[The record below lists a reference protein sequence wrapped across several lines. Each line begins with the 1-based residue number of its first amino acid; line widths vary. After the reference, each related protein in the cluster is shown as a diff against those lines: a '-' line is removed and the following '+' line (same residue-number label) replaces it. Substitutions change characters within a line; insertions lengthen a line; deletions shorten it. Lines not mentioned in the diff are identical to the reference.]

1 MTDLAPNDSNA
12 PPYSVSELAFALKRT
27 LEDRYGF
34 VRLRGELSKV
44 THHSNGHVYL
54 TIKDDKAA
62 IDGVVWKGNV
72 RSLGVRP
79 EHGLEVIVTGKI
91 TTYPAGSRYQIVID
105 SMEAA
110 GVGALLA
117 QLERLKAKLAAEGLF
132 APERKRPLPSMP
144 AVVGVIT
151 SPTGAVI
158 RDILHR
164 IRDRW
169 PCQVLVWPV
178 VVQGDAAAGQ
188 VCAAIRGFNSIQ
200 PGGPVPRPD
209 ILIVARGG
217 GSVEDLWAFNDE
229 TLARTVAEG
238 TIPLIS
244 AVGHETDTTLIDFV
258 SDRRAPTPTAAA
270 EMATPVLAEL
280 RALISDFDRRLN
292 RCGSRTIEERR
303 TRLTSA
309 ARGLPRPN
317 DLLALAQQRFDIAS
331 GRLDAAL
338 HRNTTVHAQDLL
350 KVTARLTPDLLS
362 RQREVKGDRL
372 ADLGRRL
379 NAGGGRAPQRHLD
392 RVADL
397 GRRLNACGARAVDRV
412 EKHARLPLLWARLDS
427 AAKRRLVRA
436 EDQLAGLDKLRQSLN
451 PERPLDLG
459 FALVRKSDGT
469 LARSAADL
477 VSGERVN
484 LKFKTGDRDAVIDG
498 DGGVVPPPAQTPT
511 LAPSPKPRPR
521 PAPPTEQGDLF

>member
-54 TIKDDKAA
+54 TIKDDKSA

-72 RSLGVRP
+72 RGLGVRP

-117 QLERLKAKLAAEGLF
+117 QLERLKAKLAGEGLF

-178 VVQGDAAAGQ
+178 VVQGDAAAAQ
-188 VCAAIRGFNSIQ
+188 VSAAIRGFNAIQ

-229 TLARTVAEG
+229 ALARTVADSA
-238 TIPLIS
+238 IPLIS

-280 RALISDFDRRLN
+280 RALISDFDRRLS
-292 RCGSRTIEERR
+292 RCGARTIEERR

-350 KVTARLTPDLLS
+350 RVTARLTPDVLT
-362 RQREVKGDRL
+362 RQRQIKADRL
-372 ADLGRRL
+372 GDLGGRL
-379 NAGGGRAPQRHLD
+379 NLAARRAPD
-392 RVADL
+392 RVAQ
-397 GRRLNACGARAVDRV
+397 
-412 EKHARLPLLWARLDS
+412 HARLPALWDRLN
-427 AAKRRLVRA
+427 AAGSRRLQRDA
-436 EDQLAGLDKLRQSLN
+436 DRLAGLEKLRQSLN
-451 PERPLDLG
+451 PERPLELG
-459 FALVRKSDGT
+459 FALVRKGDGT

-477 VSGERVN
+477 ASGERVN
-484 LKFKTGDRDAVIDG
+484 LKFKSGDRDAVIDG
-498 DGGVVPPPAQTPT
+498 EGGFVPPPTPT
-511 LAPSPKPRPR
+511 PAPAPSPKPRPK
-521 PAPPTEQGDLF
+521 PVTPSTEQGDLF

>member
-1 MTDLAPNDSNA
+1 MTDLPPTDSNA

-44 THHSNGHVYL
+44 THHGNGHVYL

-117 QLERLKAKLAAEGLF
+117 QLERLKAKLASEGLF
-132 APERKRPLPSMP
+132 EPSRKRPLPSMP

-169 PCQVLVWPV
+169 PCRVLVWPV
-178 VVQGDAAAGQ
+178 VVQGEAAAGQ
-188 VCAAIRGFNSIQ
+188 VSAAIRGFNAIA

-229 TLARTVAEG
+229 ALARTVAEG

-270 EMATPVLAEL
+270 EIATPVLAEL

-292 RCGSRTIEERR
+292 RCGSRVLEERR

-309 ARGLPRPN
+309 ARGLPRPT

-338 HRNTTVHAQDLL
+338 QRNTAVHAQDLL
-350 KVTARLTPDLLS
+350 KVTARLTPDALR
-362 RQREVKGDRL
+362 RQHAAKAERL
-372 ADLGRRL
+372 ADLS
-379 NAGGGRAPQRHLD
+379 
-392 RVADL
+392 
-397 GRRLNACGARAVDRV
+397 RRLNACGTRAPERART
-412 EKHARLPLLWARLDS
+412 HARLPVLWERLQS
-427 AAKRRLVRA
+427 AGTRRLTRA
-436 EDQLAGLDKLRQSLN
+436 EEQLAGLDKLRRSLD
-451 PERPLDLG
+451 PRRPMELG
-459 FALVRKSDGT
+459 FALVRKADGT
-469 LARSAADL
+469 IIRSSAALALGDHVAL
-477 VSGERVN
+477 QFADGERE
-484 LKFKTGDRDAVIDG
+484 AVIGNDG
-498 DGGVVPPPAQTPT
+498 PPPSAV
-511 LAPSPKPRPR
+511 R
-521 PAPPTEQGDLF
+521 PAPAPRPKPPPPKTEQGDLF

>member
-44 THHSNGHVYL
+44 THHGNGHVYL

-178 VVQGDAAAGQ
+178 VVQGDAAAAQ
-188 VCAAIRGFNSIQ
+188 VGAAIRGFNAIA

-229 TLARTVAEG
+229 ALARTVAESA
-238 TIPLIS
+238 IPLIS

-280 RALISDFDRRLN
+280 RALISDFDRRLS
-292 RCGSRTIEERR
+292 RCGARTIEERR

-350 KVTARLTPDLLS
+350 KVTARLTPDALR
-362 RQREVKGDRL
+362 RQHAAK
-372 ADLGRRL
+372 A
-379 NAGGGRAPQRHLD
+379 D

-397 GRRLNACGARAVDRV
+397 GGRLNLAARRAPDRAAQ
-412 EKHARLPLLWARLDS
+412 HARLPALWDRLN
-427 AAKRRLVRA
+427 AAGGRRLQRDA
-436 EDQLAGLDKLRQSLN
+436 DRLAGLEKLRQSLN
-451 PERPLDLG
+451 PERPLELG
-459 FALVRKSDGT
+459 FALVRKGDGT
-469 LARSAADL
+469 LARSAGDL
-477 VSGERVN
+477 AAGERVN
-484 LKFKTGDRDAVIDG
+484 LKFKSGDRDAVIEG
-498 DGGVVPPPAQTPT
+498 EGGLVPTPT
-511 LAPSPKPRPR
+511 PVPGPAPKPRPK
-521 PAPPTEQGDLF
+521 PATPSTKQGDLF

>member
-44 THHSNGHVYL
+44 THHGNGHVYL
-54 TIKDDKAA
+54 TIKDDKSA

-72 RSLGVRP
+72 RGLGVRP

-117 QLERLKAKLAAEGLF
+117 QLERLKAKLAGEGLF
-132 APERKRPLPSMP
+132 DAQRKRPLPSMP

-169 PCQVLVWPV
+169 PCQVLVWPC

-188 VCAAIRGFNSIQ
+188 VSAAIRGFNAIQ

-209 ILIVARGG
+209 VLIVARGG

-229 TLARTVAEG
+229 ALARAVAEG

-303 TRLTSA
+303 TRLVSA
-309 ARGLPRPN
+309 ARGLPRP
-317 DLLALAQQRFDIAS
+317 DDILALAQQRFDIAS

-350 KVTARLTPDLLS
+350 KVTARLTPDALR
-362 RQREVKGDRL
+362 RQHAAKADRL

-379 NAGGGRAPQRHLD
+379 NA
-392 RVADL
+392 
-397 GRRLNACGARAVDRV
+397 CGTRSVDRV
-412 EKHARLPLLWARLDS
+412 ENHARLPLLWARMDS
-427 AAKRRLVRA
+427 AGKRRLARA
-436 EDQLAGLDKLRQSLN
+436 EDQLANLDKLRLSLN
-451 PERPLDLG
+451 PRRPLELG
-459 FALVRKSDGT
+459 FALVRKADGT
-469 LARSAADL
+469 IIRSSAALALGDHVAL
-477 VSGERVN
+477 QFADGERE
-484 LKFKTGDRDAVIDG
+484 AVIG
-498 DGGVVPPPAQTPT
+498 NEGPPPLSTPP
-511 LAPSPKPRPR
+511 AAVR
-521 PAPPTEQGDLF
+521 PAPAPPRPKPAPPKTEQGDLF

>member
-54 TIKDDKAA
+54 TIKDDKSA

-72 RSLGVRP
+72 RGLGVRP

-91 TTYPAGSRYQIVID
+91 TTYPAGSRYQIIID

-117 QLERLKAKLAAEGLF
+117 QLERLKAKLAGEGLF

-178 VVQGDAAAGQ
+178 VVQGDAAAAQ
-188 VCAAIRGFNSIQ
+188 VSAAIRGFNAIQ

-229 TLARTVAEG
+229 ALARTVAESA
-238 TIPLIS
+238 IPLIS

-280 RALISDFDRRLN
+280 RALISDFDRRLS
-292 RCGSRTIEERR
+292 RCGARVIEERR

-350 KVTARLTPDLLS
+350 KVTARLTPDVLT
-362 RQREVKGDRL
+362 RQRQIKAERL
-372 ADLGRRL
+372 SDLGRRL
-379 NAGGGRAPQRHLD
+379 DLAARRAPD
-392 RVADL
+392 RVAQ
-397 GRRLNACGARAVDRV
+397 
-412 EKHARLPLLWARLDS
+412 HARLPALWDRLEE
-427 AAKRRLVRA
+427 AGKRRLERA
-436 EDQLAGLDKLRQSLN
+436 KDQLANLDKLRISLN
-451 PERPLDLG
+451 PRRPLDLG
-459 FALVRKSDGT
+459 FALVRKADGT
-469 LARSAADL
+469 IIRSASALALGDQVALQFAD
-477 VSGERVN
+477 GEREAMIGN
-484 LKFKTGDRDAVIDG
+484 E
-498 DGGVVPPPAQTPT
+498 
-511 LAPSPKPRPR
+511 
-521 PAPPTEQGDLF
+521 APPSASTPPRSSPHRAKPASPSTQQGDLF

>member
-44 THHSNGHVYL
+44 THHGNGHVYL
-54 TIKDDKAA
+54 TIKDDKSA

-72 RSLGVRP
+72 RGLGVRP

-132 APERKRPLPSMP
+132 APERKKPLPSMP

-169 PCQVLVWPV
+169 PCQVLVWPC

-188 VCAAIRGFNSIQ
+188 VSAAIRGFNAIA

-229 TLARTVAEG
+229 GLARTVAEG

-280 RALISDFDRRLN
+280 RALISDLDRRLN
-292 RCGSRTIEERR
+292 RSGARLIEDRR
-303 TRLTSA
+303 TRLVSA
-309 ARGLPRPN
+309 ARGLPRP
-317 DLLALAQQRFDIAS
+317 DDILALAQQRFDIAS

-338 HRNTTVHAQDLL
+338 HRNTTVHAQELL
-350 KVTARLTPDLLS
+350 KVTARLTPDALR
-362 RQREVKGDRL
+362 RQHATKAERVT
-372 ADLGRRL
+372 DLGRRL
-379 NAGGGRAPQRHLD
+379 DLAARRAPD
-392 RVADL
+392 RVAQ
-397 GRRLNACGARAVDRV
+397 
-412 EKHARLPLLWARLDS
+412 HARLPALWQRLN
-427 AAKRRLVRA
+427 AAGERRLQRDVDR
-436 EDQLAGLDKLRQSLN
+436 LSGLEKLRQSLN
-451 PERPLDLG
+451 PERPLELG
-459 FALVRKSDGT
+459 FALVRKGDGT

-484 LKFKTGDRDAVIDG
+484 LKFKSGDRDAVIDG
-498 DGGVVPPPAQTPT
+498 EGGFVPPPA
-511 LAPSPKPRPR
+511 PSSVPAPKPRPK
-521 PAPPTEQGDLF
+521 PAAPPINQGDLF

>member
-1 MTDLAPNDSNA
+1 MSDLPPTDSNA

-44 THHSNGHVYL
+44 THHGNGHVYL

-72 RSLGVRP
+72 RGLGVRP

-132 APERKRPLPSMP
+132 AAERKRPLPSMP

-169 PCQVLVWPV
+169 PCRVLVWPV
-178 VVQGDAAAGQ
+178 VVQGEAAASQ
-188 VCAAIRGFNSIQ
+188 VCAAIRGFNAIQ
-200 PGGPVPRPD
+200 PDGPVPRPD

-303 TRLTSA
+303 TRLVSA
-309 ARGLPRPN
+309 ARGLPRPA

-338 HRNTTVHAQDLL
+338 QRNTNVHAQDLL
-350 KVTARLTPDLLS
+350 KVTARLTPDALR
-362 RQREVKGDRL
+362 RQHAAKADRL
-372 ADLGRRL
+372 ADLS
-379 NAGGGRAPQRHLD
+379 
-392 RVADL
+392 
-397 GRRLNACGARAVDRV
+397 RRLNACGTRAPERAAA
-412 EKHARLPLLWARLDS
+412 HARLPALGDRLREAAR
-427 AAKRRLVRA
+427 RRLTRA
-436 EDQLAGLDKLRQSLN
+436 EDQLTNLDKLRQSLN
-451 PERPLDLG
+451 PERPLELG
-459 FALVRKSDGT
+459 FALVRKADGS
-469 LARSAADL
+469 LARSAAEL

-484 LKFKTGDRDAVIDG
+484 LKFKSGDRDAVIDG
-498 DGGVVPPPAQTPT
+498 DGGLIPPTPAG
-511 LAPSPKPRPR
+511 KPRLR
-521 PAPPTEQGDLF
+521 PATPPVGQGDLF

>member
-54 TIKDDKAA
+54 TIKDDKSA

-72 RSLGVRP
+72 RGLGVRP

-117 QLERLKAKLAAEGLF
+117 QLERLKAKLAGEGLF
-132 APERKRPLPSMP
+132 DAQRKQPLPSMP

-169 PCQVLVWPV
+169 PCHVLVWPC

-188 VCAAIRGFNSIQ
+188 VSAAIRGFNAIA

-229 TLARTVAEG
+229 GLARTVADG

-292 RCGSRTIEERR
+292 RSGARLIEDRR
-303 TRLTSA
+303 TRLVSA
-309 ARGLPRPN
+309 ARGLPRP
-317 DLLALAQQRFDIAS
+317 DDILALAQQRFDIAS

-350 KVTARLTPDLLS
+350 KVTARLTPDVLT
-362 RQREVKGDRL
+362 RQRSIKAERL
-372 ADLGRRL
+372 GDLGKRL
-379 NAGGGRAPQRHLD
+379 DLAARRAPD
-392 RVADL
+392 RVAQ
-397 GRRLNACGARAVDRV
+397 
-412 EKHARLPLLWARLDS
+412 HARLPALWQRLN
-427 AAKRRLVRA
+427 AAGDRRLQRDVDR
-436 EDQLAGLDKLRQSLN
+436 LAGLEKLRQSLN
-451 PERPLDLG
+451 PERPLELG
-459 FALVRKSDGT
+459 FALVRKGDGT

-484 LKFKTGDRDAVIDG
+484 LKFKSGDRDAVIDG
-498 DGGVVPPPAQTPT
+498 EGGFVPPPALAATP
-511 LAPSPKPRPR
+511 APKPRPK
-521 PAPPTEQGDLF
+521 PASPPAGQGDLF

>member
-54 TIKDDKAA
+54 TIKDDKSA

-72 RSLGVRP
+72 RGLGVRP

-117 QLERLKAKLAAEGLF
+117 QLERLKAKLAGEGLF
-132 APERKRPLPSMP
+132 APERKKPLPTMP

-169 PCQVLVWPV
+169 PCQVLVWPC

-188 VCAAIRGFNSIQ
+188 VSAAIRGFNAIQ

-229 TLARTVAEG
+229 GLARTVAEG

-280 RALISDFDRRLN
+280 RALISDFDRRLA
-292 RCGSRTIEERR
+292 RSGARLIEDRR
-303 TRLTSA
+303 TRLVSA
-309 ARGLPRPN
+309 ARGLPRP
-317 DLLALAQQRFDIAS
+317 DDILALAQQRFDIAS

-338 HRNTTVHAQDLL
+338 HRNTNVHAQALL
-350 KVTARLTPDLLS
+350 KTTARLTPDALR
-362 RQREVKGDRL
+362 RQHAAKADRL

-379 NAGGGRAPQRHLD
+379 DACGTRAPE
-392 RVADL
+392 
-397 GRRLNACGARAVDRV
+397 RAAN
-412 EKHARLPLLWARLDS
+412 HARLPALWDRLQ
-427 AAKRRLVRA
+427 AAGNRRLARA
-436 EDQLAGLDKLRQSLN
+436 EDQLANLDKLRLSLN
-451 PERPLDLG
+451 PRRPLELG
-459 FALVRKSDGT
+459 FALVRKADGT
-469 LARSAADL
+469 IVRSSAALALGDHVAL
-477 VSGERVN
+477 QFADGERE
-484 LKFKTGDRDAVIDG
+484 AVIG
-498 DGGVVPPPAQTPT
+498 NEGPPPSPA
-511 LAPSPKPRPR
+511 APVR
-521 PAPPTEQGDLF
+521 PAPAPPRPKPAPPKTEQGDLF

>member
-44 THHSNGHVYL
+44 THHGNGHVYL

-132 APERKRPLPSMP
+132 DAQRKRPLPSMP

-169 PCQVLVWPV
+169 PCQVLVWPC

-188 VCAAIRGFNSIQ
+188 VSAAIRGFNALQ

-229 TLARTVAEG
+229 GLARAVAEG

-303 TRLTSA
+303 TRLVGA
-309 ARGLPRPN
+309 ARGLPRP
-317 DLLALAQQRFDIAS
+317 DDILALAQQRFDIAS

-350 KVTARLTPDLLS
+350 KVTARLTPDALS
-362 RQREVKGDRL
+362 RQRAIKADRL
-372 ADLGRRL
+372 ADLSRRL
-379 NAGGGRAPQRHLD
+379 D
-392 RVADL
+392 
-397 GRRLNACGARAVDRV
+397 ACGTRVPDRAAQ
-412 EKHARLPLLWARLDS
+412 HARLPALWDRLR
-427 AAKRRLVRA
+427 AAGKRRLARA
-436 EDQLAGLDKLRQSLN
+436 EDQLAGLEKLRQSLN
-451 PERPLDLG
+451 PERPLELG
-459 FALVRKSDGT
+459 FALVRKGDGT

-484 LKFKTGDRDAVIDG
+484 LKFKSGDRDAVIDG
-498 DGGVVPPPAQTPT
+498 EGGFVPPPTPPP
-511 LAPSPKPRPR
+511 APAPKPRPKPVAS
-521 PAPPTEQGDLF
+521 PADQGDLF